1 MLSERKKKILR
12 AIIDDYV
19 TTAEPVG
26 SKALLKN
33 HSLGVSSATV
43 RNEMSELEDLGYLE
57 KTHTS
62 SGRVPSD
69 KGYRTYIDLLL
80 HLQPLAYQDQAAI
93 ESFFRQHATE
103 VGDLVRQ
110 SAAVLSAQT
119 NFPAMVISPRYGD
132 SSLEQI
138 KLLMIEPGKVL
149 VVVVLSP
156 GIVKDRL
163 VRLPTELDQADL
175 SLISNLIEHNLS
187 GQKLDQ
193 ITLITVSAAAEEVP
207 VPENLLNQ
215 VLFEAYISIKQAEN
229 INFYLEG
236 SHKLLD
242 QPEFQEVKAAQKLM
256 QVIHQ
261 EGLVAGYLSEWD
273 SQDGQTMDLQAGPED
288 QEALTP
294 SRRHLDKKGENPSYM
309 VRIGQEIAL
318 DGLEECSFITAT
330 YKITN
335 KITGRIGVVGPK
347 RMAYDK
353 IISQIN
359 FVNYTLDRQLLALAT
374 GTDPEED
381 KDEQKQAQG

>member
-1 MLSERKKKILR
+1 MLSERKKKILQ
-12 AIIDDYV
+12 AIIDDYI

-26 SKALLKN
+26 SKALIKN

-57 KTHTS
+57 KPHTS

-80 HLQPLAYQDQAAI
+80 NLRPLDYRDRAEI

-103 VGDLVRQ
+103 VSDLVRQ
-110 SAAVLSAQT
+110 SAAALSAQT

-163 VRLPTELDQADL
+163 VRLPTELDQSDL

-193 ITLITVSAAAEEVP
+193 ITMIAVSAAAEDVP

-242 QPEFQEVKAAQKLM
+242 QPEFQEIKEAQKLM

-261 EGLVAGYLSEWD
+261 EGLVAGYMSEWD
-273 SQDGQTMDLQAGPED
+273 NQGQPTHNSEAGVAEK
-288 QEALTP
+288 EGLT
-294 SRRHLDKKGENPSYM
+294 SSDKPLNEQGENPSYM

-330 YKITN
+330 YRITN

-359 FVNYTLDRQLLALAT
+359 FVNYTLDRQLLALAA

-381 KDEQKQAQG
+381 KDEQE